1 MKKLL
6 CVCLVSLSLLF
17 SNRLYAKPDSS
28 IAGSERIFAETARL
42 QGIKSAFQK
51 YMSPKGYIVVGN
63 TITNALSYYERI
75 PNDTTDLLW
84 WRPVMAFINKEND
97 FGFATGP
104 FRYFRKKNGV
114 ATGSGYT
121 FSIWEKNS
129 DGLFKILFDG
139 GVNSG
144 HIPDSVIASAGD
156 HTVSEFNFGSE
167 SILTVENPP
176 SIEHFSEDRIH
187 RRAIFLRPNSSGI
200 LSYQQAKVAPK
211 LFKTVIGEGFDRMRK
226 TYYRFGNL
234 SKDRQST
241 QDRKYCGYF
250 AQVWSLDRSGW
261 MLLADV
267 MQF

>member
-1 MKKLL
+1 MEKLL

-17 SNRLYAKPDSS
+17 SNRLYAQPDSS
-28 IAGSERIFAETARL
+28 IAASEHSFAETAMRE
-42 QGIKSAFQK
+42 GIKSAFQK
-51 YMSPKGYIVVGN
+51 YMSTEGYIVVGN
-63 TITNALSYYERI
+63 NITNALSYYEHI

-84 WRPVMAFINKEND
+84 WRPVMAFVNKEND

-139 GVNSG
+139 GVSVN
-144 HIPDSVIASAGD
+144 HIPDSVIYASENVP
-156 HTVSEFNFGSE
+156 VSEFNFGTE
-167 SILTVENPP
+167 AAFTEDTLPATDL
-176 SIEHFSEDRIH
+176 FSEDRIH
-187 RRAIFLRPNSSGI
+187 SHAIFLRPNSSGI
-200 LSYQQAKVAPK
+200 LNYQQAKANQK
-211 LFKTVIGEGFDRMRK
+211 LFKTVIGEGFDRMGK

-234 SKDRQST
+234 SKDSQSI
-241 QDRKYCGYF
+241 QDGKYCGYF

>member
-1 MKKLL
+1 MKEKIIYC
-6 CVCLVSLSLLF
+6 CVCSFTALF
-17 SNRLYAKPDSS
+17 S
-28 IAGSERIFAETARL
+28 
-42 QGIKSAFQK
+42 
-51 YMSPKGYIVVGN
+51 MSVKAQVIQVSGRV
-63 TITNALSYYERI
+63 TSITNGAPISGVTISILGSKAVSQ
-75 PNDTTDLLW
+75 TDGNGQ
-84 WRPVMAFINKEND
+84 FII
-97 FGFATGP
+97 
-104 FRYFRKKNGV
+104 R
-114 ATGSGYT
+114 
-121 FSIWEKNS
+121 
-129 DGLFKILFDG
+129 
-139 GVNSG
+139 
-144 HIPDSVIASAGD
+144 
-156 HTVSEFNFGSE
+156 VSEFNFGSE
-167 SILTVENPP
+167 SILTVENPR